1 VIIDAIRVIL
11 FVVFIN
17 WAFAMQSMSQ
27 STTIA
32 KNRKI
37 TIIIS
42 ILASAIAAILVL

>member
-1 VIIDAIRVIL
+1 MILDIIRVIL

-17 WAFAMQSMSQ
+17 WAFTMQSMSQ
-27 STTIA
+27 SATNT

-37 TIIIS
+37 TIAIS

>member
-1 VIIDAIRVIL
+1 MIIDAVRIIL
-11 FVVFIN
+11 FVIFIN
-17 WAFAMQSMSQ
+17 WAFTMQSISQ
-27 STTIA
+27 SATST

>member
-1 VIIDAIRVIL
+1 MIVDAIRVIL

-17 WAFAMQSMSQ
+17 WAFTMHSMSQ
-27 STTIA
+27 SATNT

-37 TIIIS
+37 IIAIS